1 MSTDLDATSIGVE
14 DLAITGTCSGV
25 SLGSLSTSS
34 NIVTANLLG
43 TGSCSNA
50 EDMIISLDLSGIKDL
65 VGNFGSGTSTV
76 DIELDTLG
84 PSGTWNNVGGSIT
97 SLPSS
102 VSVEFPADTD
112 MSSISLA
119 DFALGGDCSGPGIS
133 LGITGN
139 VALLSLSNLSVCLH
153 AEVFSITLDQSAIQD
168 LAGNSGTGSSA
179 VSWTFDKL
187 GPSASFLTAGG
198 NINPL
203 ASVID
208 IQLDAD
214 TDMSSIDLSDLSLTG
229 DCSLASLD
237 SISVD
242 GTKLTV
248 NIADVNLCTSLLG
261 IDLSLDLTGVLD
273 LLGNPGTGN
282 ISRSFIFDDVAPT
295 FTSNLSG
302 GSLSILPT
310 QLILDLS
317 SDTDMSTFDNSMLSL
332 SGTCGSAS
340 LGTIVVS
347 GTQVT
352 VNLLDTGLCSL
363 ASVLTLD
370 IDLNGLQDNTGNTGA
385 VSASISFIKV
395 L

>member
-1 MSTDLDATSIGVE
+1 M
-14 DLAITGTCSGV
+14 
-25 SLGSLSTSS
+25 
-34 NIVTANLLG
+34 
-43 TGSCSNA
+43 
-50 EDMIISLDLSGIKDL
+50 
-65 VGNFGSGTSTV
+65 
-76 DIELDTLG
+76 
-84 PSGTWNNVGGSIT
+84 
-97 SLPSS
+97 
-102 VSVEFPADTD
+102 
-112 MSSISLA
+112 
-119 DFALGGDCSGPGIS
+119 
-133 LGITGN
+133 
-139 VALLSLSNLSVCLH
+139 
-153 AEVFSITLDQSAIQD
+153 
-168 LAGNSGTGSSA
+168 
-179 VSWTFDKL
+179 
-187 GPSASFLTAGG
+187 TAGG

-203 ASVID
+203 ASVTD

-370 IDLNGLQDNTGNTGA
+370 IDLNGLQDNTGNTSA